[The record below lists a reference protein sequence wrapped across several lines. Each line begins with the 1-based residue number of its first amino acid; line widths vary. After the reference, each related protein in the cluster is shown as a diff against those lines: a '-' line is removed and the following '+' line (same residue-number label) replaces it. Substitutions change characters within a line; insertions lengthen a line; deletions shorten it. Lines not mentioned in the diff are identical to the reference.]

1 MIIKE
6 ELIMS
11 IKTLKQYVELCEQF
25 NIEPTLSG
33 INRFKQA
40 LPIINELSKEDL
52 KSILFDIVSL
62 L

>member
-1 MIIKE
+1 
-6 ELIMS
+6 MS